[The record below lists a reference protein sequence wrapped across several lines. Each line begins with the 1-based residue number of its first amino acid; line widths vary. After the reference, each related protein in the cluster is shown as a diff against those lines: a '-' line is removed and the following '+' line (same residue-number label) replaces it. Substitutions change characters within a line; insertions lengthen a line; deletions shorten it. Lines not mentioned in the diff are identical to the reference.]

1 MASFCVKCGA
11 SLAEGQ
17 SFCMSCGTRRSQPV
31 AAEPAKR
38 FCTGCGSEL
47 TGTSSF
53 CTKCGT
59 RAGVNQ
65 PSQTVAPAAPQV
77 FASSPQAAAVQT
89 APVQAAPAPPKKS
102 GFVFKLIIAAVI
114 LFVLAGLALAGGLM
128 YVGYVAKKRVSAVQ
142 QAYKH
147 DDLAGM
153 IAAAGGQEN
162 KPQPLPTWKSA
173 PAELASAPTS
183 KIPLRKSL
191 RTINT
196 GSDPL
201 RGDFESIFV
210 VDSVTDEAVHIKAS
224 QQFPSGDNLDRLLG
238 GSSSKSDKP
247 RTIQC
252 GRTVFR
258 TDMENANDTDG
269 YFCREGRDEKRP
281 GTTAMGLSKKEFI
294 ALKTTGQLET
304 IFHEDPLRAVL
315 KSFKNAMAS
324 GSDNASSDAASQD
337 LLKKMMNFAPGGL
350 GGLSQQDMDTPPV
363 KYTVYRQGSADLAF
377 PVLVNDQPVELP
389 VIDVLCKHP
398 DGQEGHVYVL
408 DDVDNPMFL
417 AAASATLGREQVTK
431 IYWDEDKNTGGGG
444 GAAGAGGGAGGG
456 GGGGARAGAGAGAGG
471 GGSAD
476 GAGAGAASEGGGG
489 GAGAGA
495 GGGGGGGGAGGGN
508 RLEQELEKTGR
519 VKIYDIYFDFRSDQL
534 RPESDKVLKEIAQV
548 MRDHPDWKLSV
559 EGNTDNIGGDAYNLD
574 LSKRRAAS
582 VKTALVS
589 QYDVAGDRLS
599 TTGFGRSHPVDT
611 NDTIEGR
618 ARNRRVEL
626 ARQ

>member
-17 SFCMSCGTRRSQPV
+17 SFCMSCGTRRSEPV

-47 TGTSSF
+47 TGTSTF
-53 CTKCGT
+53 CTKCGK

-65 PSQTVAPAAPQV
+65 PSPTVAPAAPQV

-89 APVQAAPAPPKKS
+89 APVQVAPAPPPKKS
-102 GFVFKLIIAAVI
+102 GFIFKLIIAVVI

-153 IAAAGGQEN
+153 VAAATGQES
-162 KPQPLPTWKSA
+162 KPQPLPSWKPAS
-173 PAELASAPTS
+173 AELASAPTS

-201 RGDFESIFV
+201 RGDFESIYR
-210 VDSVTDEAVHIKAS
+210 VDSVTADAVHIKAS

-238 GSSSKSDKP
+238 GSSSKEQKS

-252 GRTVFR
+252 GRTVYR
-258 TDMENANDTDG
+258 VDLENANDTDG

-294 ALKTTGQLET
+294 ALKTAGQLET
-304 IFHEDPLRAVL
+304 VFHEDPLRAVL

-337 LLKKMMNFAPGGL
+337 LLKKMMNFAPGGA
-350 GGLSQQDMDTPPV
+350 GGLSQQDMDTPPI
-363 KYTVYRQGSADLAF
+363 KYTVYRQGSSDLAF

-398 DGQEGHVYVL
+398 DGQEGHIYVL

-431 IYWDEDKNTGGGG
+431 IYWDVDKPNPL
-444 GAAGAGGGAGGG
+444 
-456 GGGGARAGAGAGAGG
+456 
-471 GGSAD
+471 AD
-476 GAGAGAASEGGGG
+476 
-489 GAGAGA
+489 
-495 GGGGGGGGAGGGN
+495 
-508 RLEQELEKTGR
+508 ELEKTGR
-519 VKIYDIYFDFRSDQL
+519 AKVYDLYFDFRSDQL

-548 MRDHPDWKLSV
+548 MRDHPEWKLSV

-599 TTGFGRSHPVDT
+599 STGFGRSHPVDT